1 MFEVTLVMLLIIV
14 LSIRKMNIVLVLTL
28 ASIILGF
35 LAHMDIL
42 SMIETYSHGIM
53 NGAEIALSYALLG
66 GFAALI
72 SYSGVTE
79 YIVMQVIEKLNLS
92 STKKHKIIVKII
104 LIMILTTLSMMS
116 QNLIPIHIA
125 FIPIVIPPMLSL
137 FNELQM
143 NRKLIAVILTF
154 GLTFPYMLFPF
165 GFGQIY
171 HKTIQRAFI
180 DQDVTIP
187 FNEIFYAMLYPAL
200 GMLIGLVISVFVYNK
215 DRKYRKA
222 FEGGYNQ
229 NKVNH
234 KFNNNN
240 NKSKPFKKYD
250 IVVILIAIISMLIVQ
265 LYTDSMIF
273 GALCGILSYF
283 LFYIKQWSLLDSKVI
298 EGMQTMAYISMIM
311 LSANGFSHVLTES
324 GKVKEAV
331 NEIGKLE
338 NSPDSLVIF
347 VMLIIGLVITLGI
360 GSSFAT
366 IPIIGSIFIPLGLEL
381 ELSLTSLL
389 IIVGTAGALGDA
401 GSPSSDSTLGPT
413 AGLNMDGQHDHIN
426 DTCIPTFIYLAIPL
440 FIFGWV
446 SAVIFA

>member
-1 MFEVTLVMLLIIV
+1 
-14 LSIRKMNIVLVLTL
+14 
-28 ASIILGF
+28 
-35 LAHMDIL
+35 
-42 SMIETYSHGIM
+42 
-53 NGAEIALSYALLG
+53 
-66 GFAALI
+66 
-72 SYSGVTE
+72 
-79 YIVMQVIEKLNLS
+79 
-92 STKKHKIIVKII
+92 
-104 LIMILTTLSMMS
+104 
-116 QNLIPIHIA
+116 
-125 FIPIVIPPMLSL
+125 
-137 FNELQM
+137 
-143 NRKLIAVILTF
+143 
-154 GLTFPYMLFPF
+154 
-165 GFGQIY
+165 
-171 HKTIQRAFI
+171 
-180 DQDVTIP
+180 
-187 FNEIFYAMLYPAL
+187 
-200 GMLIGLVISVFVYNK
+200 
-215 DRKYRKA
+215 
-222 FEGGYNQ
+222 
-229 NKVNH
+229 
-234 KFNNNN
+234 
-240 NKSKPFKKYD
+240 
-250 IVVILIAIISMLIVQ
+250 MLIVQ

-283 LFYIKQWSLLDSKVI
+283 LFYINQWSILDSKVI